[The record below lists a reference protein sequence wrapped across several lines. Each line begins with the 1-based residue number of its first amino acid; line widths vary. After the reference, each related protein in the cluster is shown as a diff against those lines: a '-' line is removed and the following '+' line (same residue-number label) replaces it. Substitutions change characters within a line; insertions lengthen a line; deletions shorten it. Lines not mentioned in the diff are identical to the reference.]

1 MNGGPRP
8 SASRSGAPASSQ
20 RPASQPPDGR
30 GRLPPPTTVGG
41 LRGKDQP
48 PRSRVRGNSHAR
60 CAPCGASSHPWR
72 SQEALEGGAW
82 ATSLPAVERPTGP
95 EHAGRR
101 ARLPE
106 GAVRQ
111 VGFDP
116 ADMVKARLPESQSPV
131 VKVSTRRKERL
142 RTAADPCDGMNRE
155 VVAPS
160 RGEHWP
166 VRSSKGMSGAP
177 TSASDVC

>member
-1 MNGGPRP
+1 VGQSHLAHDEGDGTVAARADLPSHRRLGTGEGPKP
-8 SASRSGAPASSQ
+8 SDIPRSGA
-20 RPASQPPDGR
+20 
-30 GRLPPPTTVGG
+30 LG
-41 LRGKDQP
+41 L
-48 PRSRVRGNSHAR
+48 SRMTRDCHVRW
-60 CAPCGASSHPWR
+60 APCGASAHPR
-72 SQEALEGGAW
+72 FSRETLEGGVW

-111 VGFDP
+111 VVFDP
-116 ADMVKARLPESQSPV
+116 ADRVKAKLPESQSPV

-142 RTAADPCDGMNRE
+142 TTAADPCDGMNRE

-160 RGEHWP
+160 RGGHWP